1 MGSFL
6 SKKDPERKAT
16 VAAEAPK
23 LDVKGMPG
31 TVPVFTY
38 PRVVRVRESRRP

>member
-16 VAAEAPK
+16 VTAEASK
-23 LDVKGMPG
+23 LNVKEMPE

>member
-16 VAAEAPK
+16 VTAEAPK
-23 LDVKGMPG
+23 EMPE